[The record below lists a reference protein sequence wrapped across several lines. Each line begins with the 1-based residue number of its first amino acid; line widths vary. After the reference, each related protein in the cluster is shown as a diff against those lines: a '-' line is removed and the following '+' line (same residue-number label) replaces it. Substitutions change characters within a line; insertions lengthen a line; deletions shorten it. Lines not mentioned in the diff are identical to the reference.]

1 MPDRLAL
8 IIANAEFEDA
18 RFSRLVAP
26 NLDAPALAEA
36 LQNPEIGN
44 FETITLLNANHA
56 TAAKAIN
63 RLYHRRNKE
72 DLLLL
77 YYSGHGIKDDYG
89 DLYLAV
95 RDSDVD
101 LLDSTAIEA
110 AFIRRLVDKCQSR
123 RNVILLDCC
132 YSGAFFSEGAKAA
145 LGSSIGLPDVFS
157 GNGYGRVVL
166 TASSAVE
173 YAWEG
178 EQVSGSA
185 SPSLFTRYLVLGLES
200 GAADLNRDGFIT
212 LDELY
217 DFVYEQVT
225 TSPETHQTPLK
236 WGQKVEGQIIIARN
250 PYVRAAQKAT
260 SLPKISVRLSYK
272 PEKPGAGEETRWTVS
287 ITNNSQEELG
297 EVEVHRELILLR
309 PPFSIPPGAWRLATF
324 SAQYSEAGEYVETV
338 EISANTSEGRRVF
351 YEASKTIE
359 VRPST
364 RDANQA

>member
-26 NLDAPALAEA
+26 TQDAPALAEA

-44 FETITLLNANHA
+44 FETTTLLNANHE
-56 TAAKAIN
+56 TVAKAIN
-63 RLYHRRNKE
+63 RLYRHRKKD

-95 RDSDVD
+95 RDTDAD
-101 LLDSTAIEA
+101 LLDSSAIEA
-110 AFIRRLVDKCQSR
+110 AFIRRQVDKCQSR

-132 YSGAFFSEGAKAA
+132 YSGAFFSGGAKAA
-145 LGSSIGLPDVFS
+145 LGSSIGLQDVFS
-157 GNGYGRVVL
+157 GDGYGRVVL

-178 EQVSGSA
+178 EQVFGNA
-185 SPSLFTRYLVLGLES
+185 SPSVFTRYLVLGLES

-225 TSPETHQTPLK
+225 THPETHQTPLK
-236 WGQKVEGQIIIARN
+236 WEQKIEGQITIARN
-250 PYVRAAQKAT
+250 PHLRATQKT
-260 SLPKISVRLSYK
+260 TPLPRLSVK
-272 PEKPGAGEETRWTVS
+272 LSHKPGKVRAGEEVRWTVS

-309 PPFSIPPGAWRLATF
+309 PPFSIPPGAWRLVTF
-324 SAQYSEAGEYVETV
+324 NAAYPETGEFEETV
-338 EISANTSEGRRVF
+338 EISANTREGRRVF
-351 YEASKTIE
+351 YEASKSID
-359 VRPST
+359 VGAPAD
-364 RDANQA
+364 DANNG

>member
-8 IIANAEFEDA
+8 IIANAEFQDG

-26 NLDAPALAEA
+26 NQDAPALAEV

-44 FETITLLNANHA
+44 FETTSVINAGHE
-56 TAAKAIN
+56 TVAKAIN
-63 RLYHRRNKE
+63 RLYRQRKKD

-95 RDSDVD
+95 RDTDAD
-101 LLDSTAIEA
+101 LLDSTGIA
-110 AFIRRLVDKCQSR
+110 AGFIRRLVDKCQSR

-132 YSGAFFSEGAKAA
+132 YSGAFFNEGAKAA

-178 EQVSGSA
+178 EQVFGIA

-217 DFVYEQVT
+217 DFVYEQMM
-225 TSPETHQTPLK
+225 TSVETHQTPLK
-236 WGQKVEGQIIIARN
+236 WEQKIEGQIIIARN
-250 PYVRAAQKAT
+250 PYLRATQKKT
-260 SLPKISVRLSYK
+260 PLPKLSVRLSH
-272 PEKPGAGEETRWTVS
+272 KPGTVRVGEEARWTVS
-287 ITNNSQEELG
+287 ITNNSEEELG
-297 EVEVHRELILLR
+297 EVEVHRGLILLR

-324 SAQYSEAGEYVETV
+324 TAQYPEAGEYEEMV
-338 EISANTSEGRRVF
+338 EISANTSQGRRVF
-351 YEASKTIE
+351 YEASKTID
-359 VRPST
+359 VRPSSVKVG
-364 RDANQA
+364 QG